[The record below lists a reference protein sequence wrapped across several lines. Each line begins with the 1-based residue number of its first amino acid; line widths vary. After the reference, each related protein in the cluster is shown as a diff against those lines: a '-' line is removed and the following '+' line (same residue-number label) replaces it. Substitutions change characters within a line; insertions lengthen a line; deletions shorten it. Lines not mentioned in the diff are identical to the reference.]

1 MRRCLTSAA
10 ALALIFAAL
19 SGAASSAHAQ
29 RGQTAGSAAS
39 LAGDLGWPRDFDIG
53 SDQLEVYQPQ
63 IETWQGDRM
72 SGRMAIAVGPKSG
85 SPIYGVAHFSARAAV
100 DKTAGTVTLGSIT
113 ISKVD
118 VPTAPDQA
126 GRLQSVLQQQ
136 IPATGIT
143 TALDHLQASYAVSQQ
158 IAKDQT
164 VPVRNDPPRIV
175 FAAQAT
181 VLVPVDG
188 DPVLAT
194 LQNAPGFQRVINTRA
209 LFLQDQAGTMYINA
223 AGFWYEARA
232 AAGPWLVLASPP
244 GALLSAAQAAS
255 AIAAPDP
262 LLPADGKAAQSAPA
276 LLVAT
281 QPTELVLTSGQPQ
294 IAPVDGTSLLTMTNA
309 DHAVFIVAATNDYY
323 VLVSGRWFKA
333 SNMTGPW
340 TYVPGNALPPDFA
353 KISVHD
359 PKANVLVSVPGTPQA
374 KEAAIAATIPQTA
387 TVSRSKASL
396 TVSYAGGPKFEPIQG
411 TGLTYAVNTPTPVI
425 ESGRERYYAVS
436 EGIWFVANNP
446 LGPWRVAD
454 AVPEAIYTIPATSP
468 LHYVTYVRVYSS
480 TPEEVVVGYTPGY
493 MGLAVDPTGVVVYG
507 TGYYYPPYIGGGY
520 WYGYPATY
528 GYGAGFALSAAEG
541 FAFGF
546 ATGRA
551 WGAASPYW
559 GPFWGYRGGYVNWQH
574 VNINQVN
581 VYGRWGEGTITHVS
595 GWNSWSGEHWSGT
608 HVSGFDPYGG
618 NRFHGDR
625 SGEFSWH
632 SGGYTASR
640 DSSFSS
646 VSRGYESTTRTS
658 TDVTNRSNVDS
669 SRTLQSNR
677 DATFQADRN
686 TSLDRDAGSSWNNGR
701 LYSDHDGNVYQHTD
715 DGWQRRTQ
723 DGWQRTEDQR
733 TTDDLDR
740 ERSSRDTGD
749 RRVDDS
755 DRRGAFDEDRF
766 GERADRG
773 ERFGGRAGGRRR

>member
-1 MRRCLTSAA
+1 
-10 ALALIFAAL
+10 
-19 SGAASSAHAQ
+19 
-29 RGQTAGSAAS
+29 
-39 LAGDLGWPRDFDIG
+39 
-53 SDQLEVYQPQ
+53 
-63 IETWQGDRM
+63 M
-72 SGRMAIAVGPKSG
+72 SGRMAIAVGPKTG
-85 SPIYGVAHFSARAAV
+85 SPTYGVAHFSARSAV
-100 DKTAGTVTLGSIT
+100 DKTVGTVTLGSIT

-126 GRLQSVLQQQ
+126 ARLQSALQQQ

-143 TALDHLQASYAVSQQ
+143 TALDHLPTSYAVSQQ
-158 IAKDQT
+158 IAKEQT

-175 FAAQAT
+175 FGAQPT

-188 DPVLAT
+188 DPVVGA

-223 AGFWYEARA
+223 AGFWYENRA
-232 AAGPWLVLASPP
+232 VAGPWLVLASPP
-244 GALLSAAQAAS
+244 AVLLSAAQAAS
-255 AIAAPDP
+255 AVAAPDP
-262 LLPADGKAAQSAPA
+262 LLPADGKPAQSAPA

-281 QPTELVLTSGQPQ
+281 QPTELVLTNGQPQ

-323 VLVSGRWFKA
+323 VLISGRWFKA
-333 SNMTGPW
+333 SNMNGPW
-340 TYVPGNALPPDFA
+340 AYVPGNALPPDFA
-353 KISVHD
+353 RISVHD

-374 KEAAIAATIPQTA
+374 KEAAIAATVPQTA
-387 TVSRSKASL
+387 TVSRSKGSL
-396 TVSYAGGPKFEPIQG
+396 NVSYAGAPKFEPIQG
-411 TGLTYAVNTPTPVI
+411 TSLTYAVNTPTPVI
-425 ESGRERYYAVS
+425 EAGQERYYAVS
-436 EGIWFVANNP
+436 EGVWFVANNP

-454 AVPEAIYTIPATSP
+454 AVPEAIYTIPPTSP

-480 TPEEVVVGYTPGY
+480 TPDEVVVGYTPGY
-493 MGLAVDPTGVVVYG
+493 MGLAVDPAGVVVYG
-507 TGYYYPPYIGGGY
+507 TGYYYPPYVGGDY

-546 ATGRA
+546 AAGRA

-618 NRFHGDR
+618 TRFHGER

-632 SGGYTASR
+632 SGGYAVGR
-640 DSSFSS
+640 ESSFSS
-646 VSRGYESTTRTS
+646 VSRGYDGTRAS
-658 TDVTNRSNVDS
+658 TDVTSRANVDT
-669 SRTLQSNR
+669 SRTFQSNR
-677 DATFQADRN
+677 DTTFQGNRD
-686 TSLDRDAGSSWNNGR
+686 TTVDRDAGSSWNNGR
-701 LYSDHDGNVYQHTD
+701 LYSDHDGNVYQHAD

-723 DGWQRTEDQR
+723 DGWQRTDDR
-733 TTDDLDR
+733 HTTDDLDR
-740 ERSSRDTGD
+740 ERSSRDTAD

-766 GERADRG
+766 GGERADRGERSDRG